1 VDSLE
6 WPENEYATHPCHRGD
21 GGTLSYVK
29 DEYDSLA
36 NGGSYEKW
44 YCTVHGDHW
53 FMMED

>member
-1 VDSLE
+1 MGN
-6 WPENEYATHPCHRGD
+6 WPEDEYATHPCHRGD
-21 GGTLSYVK
+21 GGELSYVK

-53 FMMED
+53 FMLPD